1 MIAMIMSDERVIALA
16 IWVITGLLCLI
27 SVMGAFGIK
36 IYIAI
41 QKRRSAKVAEL
52 FDEIREF
59 RDKLVDVKEEV
70 ADMSTKLHVFIEE
83 VVSLKNNVS
92 KITDDMHNVKADIR
106 VIKST
111 LKI

>member
-1 MIAMIMSDERVIALA
+1 MIAMIMSDERVIAFA
-16 IWVITGLLCLI
+16 IWIITALLAVI

-59 RDKLVDVKEEV
+59 GDELRDVASKLDKFSIEVLSVKGNVD
-70 ADMSTKLHVFIEE
+70 
-83 VVSLKNNVS
+83 
-92 KITDDMHNVKADIR
+92 KITEDMHNVKSDIR
-106 VIKST
+106 LIKST